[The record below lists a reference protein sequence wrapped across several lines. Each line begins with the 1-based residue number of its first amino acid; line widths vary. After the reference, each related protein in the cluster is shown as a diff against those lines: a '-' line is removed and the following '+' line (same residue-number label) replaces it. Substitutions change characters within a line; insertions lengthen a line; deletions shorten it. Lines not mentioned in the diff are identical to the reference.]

1 MILKPDERIKGE
13 MVLMNWMRHR
23 QGRSDEQIQD
33 ILGYASRSSVSVLR
47 LFKHSYQTDRTKW
60 DPIPMSPDCFLWNW
74 QSEARDFLKISTRTK
89 NLADKTEIDQIIKA
103 IYEPRGSIS
112 QREATEW
119 ADEINGL
126 RRK

>member
-1 MILKPDERIKGE
+1 MVLKPDERIKGE
-13 MVLMNWMRHR
+13 MVLMNWIRHR

-47 LFKHSYQTDRTKW
+47 LFRHPYQTDRIKW

-74 QSEARDFLKISTRTK
+74 QSEARDFLTTRAN
-89 NLADKTEIDQIIKA
+89 NLADQTEINQIIKA
-103 IYEPRGSIS
+103 IYEPRGRIS
-112 QREATEW
+112 QKEATEW
-119 ADEINGL
+119 ADEINRR

>member
-1 MILKPDERIKGE
+1 MVLKPDERIKGE
-13 MVLMNWMRHR
+13 MVLMNWIRHR

-47 LFKHSYQTDRTKW
+47 LFKHPYQTDRIKW

-74 QSEARDFLKISTRTK
+74 QSEARDFLKTRAN
-89 NLADKTEIDQIIKA
+89 NLADQTEINQIIKA
-103 IYEPRGSIS
+103 IYEPRGRIS
-112 QREATEW
+112 QKEATEW
-119 ADEINGL
+119 ADEINRR